1 MRLYR
6 STIQMLPGMIGAER
20 SMTTFTQ
27 TSPDAA
33 FVLIEDPLAMQ
44 GSMSALS
51 QDQPT
56 PSHYQYTLVP
66 VSPPGALEQLLQQLN
81 APWTMRQAGGGSN
94 QSGRQL
100 LIDGHIFTIGTDWVV
115 CVGNVILA
123 GGTLKG
129 MILEAEYLPIPDLR
143 SPLGDGNPEFISG
156 FLISLLPNIPDA
168 KNVICTIPD
177 NIWDDVLWDREA
189 EERKWLAG
197 MEERRKAQEEKR
209 KAQEKGNAQGEKG
222 MADVAKELA
231 SEGTL
236 GSVASSETM
245 ATAPPDSQPPSQSQ
259 TQSQSQTEPSQS
271 QPSQNQ
277 PSQGDAMD
285 EDKAPA
291 SSAPTDPAVPPN
303 TTNTTATAAA
313 PQLSSTSQAPP
324 TTSQTAPSQPIP
336 SSAHPPLPPFDDDIF
351 ASPDDP
357 EPFSKYDWIGP
368 ERDRRSAFSII
379 MALRS
384 EGLL

>member
-44 GSMSALS
+44 GSMSAMS

-129 MILEAEYLPIPDLR
+129 MILEVR
-143 SPLGDGNPEFISG
+143 VS
-156 FLISLLPNIPDA
+156 
-168 KNVICTIPD
+168 
-177 NIWDDVLWDREA
+177 
-189 EERKWLAG
+189 
-197 MEERRKAQEEKR
+197 
-209 KAQEKGNAQGEKG
+209 
-222 MADVAKELA
+222 
-231 SEGTL
+231 
-236 GSVASSETM
+236 
-245 ATAPPDSQPPSQSQ
+245 
-259 TQSQSQTEPSQS
+259 
-271 QPSQNQ
+271 
-277 PSQGDAMD
+277 
-285 EDKAPA
+285 
-291 SSAPTDPAVPPN
+291 
-303 TTNTTATAAA
+303 
-313 PQLSSTSQAPP
+313 LSS
-324 TTSQTAPSQPIP
+324 
-336 SSAHPPLPPFDDDIF
+336 
-351 ASPDDP
+351 
-357 EPFSKYDWIGP
+357 
-368 ERDRRSAFSII
+368 
-379 MALRS
+379 
-384 EGLL
+384 

>member
-44 GSMSALS
+44 GSMLALS

-197 MEERRKAQEEKR
+197 MEERRKAAEEKR
-209 KAQEKGNAQGEKG
+209 KAQEKGNAQEENG
-222 MADVAKELA
+222 MAGAAKELA
-231 SEGTL
+231 SEDTL

-259 TQSQSQTEPSQS
+259 TQPSQSQSQTEPSQS

-285 EDKAPA
+285 EDKAPPA
-291 SSAPTDPAVPPN
+291 DPSAPPSTTDP
-303 TTNTTATAAA
+303 TTSAA
-313 PQLSSTSQAPP
+313 PQPPSTLQPNSST
-324 TTSQTAPSQPIP
+324 TTSQPAS
-336 SSAHPPLPPFDDDIF
+336 SSAHPLPPPSDDDIF

>member
-44 GSMSALS
+44 GSMSAMS

-209 KAQEKGNAQGEKG
+209 KAQEKG
-222 MADVAKELA
+222 MADAAKELA
-231 SEGTL
+231 LEGTL

-259 TQSQSQTEPSQS
+259 TQPSQSQTEPSQS

-285 EDKAPA
+285 EDKAPPA
-291 SSAPTDPAVPPN
+291 DPSAPPSTTDP
-303 TTNTTATAAA
+303 TTSAA
-313 PQLSSTSQAPP
+313 PQPPSTLQPNSST
-324 TTSQTAPSQPIP
+324 TTSQPAP
-336 SSAHPPLPPFDDDIF
+336 SSAHPLPSDDDIF

>member
-44 GSMSALS
+44 GSMSAMS

-100 LIDGHIFTIGTDWVV
+100 LIDGHIFTIGSDWVV

-168 KNVICTIPD
+168 RNVICTIPD
-177 NIWDDVLWDREA
+177 NIWEDVLWDREA

-197 MEERRKAQEEKR
+197 IEERRKAQEEKR
-209 KAQEKGNAQGEKG
+209 KAQEEKG
-222 MADVAKELA
+222 KAQDEKGKADAARDLA

-236 GSVASSETM
+236 GSVASSDTM

-259 TQSQSQTEPSQS
+259 TQPSQSQAESSQTHTSQS
-271 QPSQNQ
+271 QPSQ
-277 PSQGDAMD
+277 SDAMD
-285 EDKAPA
+285 EDKAPPA
-291 SSAPTDPAVPPN
+291 DPSAPSD
-303 TTNTTATAAA
+303 TTEAA
-313 PQLSSTSQAPP
+313 PQPPSTSQPP
-324 TTSQTAPSQPIP
+324 PSTSTSQPPPSQPAP
-336 SSAHPPLPPFDDDIF
+336 SSAQPPPPPSDDDIF

>member
-129 MILEAEYLPIPDLR
+129 MILEVR
-143 SPLGDGNPEFISG
+143 V
-156 FLISLLPNIPDA
+156 SLS
-168 KNVICTIPD
+168 C
-177 NIWDDVLWDREA
+177 
-189 EERKWLAG
+189 
-197 MEERRKAQEEKR
+197 
-209 KAQEKGNAQGEKG
+209 
-222 MADVAKELA
+222 
-231 SEGTL
+231 
-236 GSVASSETM
+236 
-245 ATAPPDSQPPSQSQ
+245 
-259 TQSQSQTEPSQS
+259 
-271 QPSQNQ
+271 
-277 PSQGDAMD
+277 
-285 EDKAPA
+285 
-291 SSAPTDPAVPPN
+291 
-303 TTNTTATAAA
+303 
-313 PQLSSTSQAPP
+313 
-324 TTSQTAPSQPIP
+324 
-336 SSAHPPLPPFDDDIF
+336 
-351 ASPDDP
+351 
-357 EPFSKYDWIGP
+357 
-368 ERDRRSAFSII
+368 
-379 MALRS
+379 
-384 EGLL
+384 

>member
-44 GSMSALS
+44 GSMSAMS

-197 MEERRKAQEEKR
+197 TEERRKAQEEKR
-209 KAQEKGNAQGEKG
+209 KAQEKG
-222 MADVAKELA
+222 MADAAKELA

-245 ATAPPDSQPPSQSQ
+245 ATVPPDSQPPSQSQ
-259 TQSQSQTEPSQS
+259 TQPSQSQTELSQSSSQTHPSQS
-271 QPSQNQ
+271 QLSQ
-277 PSQGDAMD
+277 SDAMD
-285 EDKAPA
+285 EDKAPPA
-291 SSAPTDPAVPPN
+291 DPSAPPSTTDP
-303 TTNTTATAAA
+303 TTSAA
-313 PQLSSTSQAPP
+313 PQPPSTLQPNSST
-324 TTSQTAPSQPIP
+324 TTSQPTP
-336 SSAHPPLPPFDDDIF
+336 SSTHPPSSDDDIF

>member
-1 MRLYR
+1 MWIR
-6 STIQMLPGMIGAER
+6 
-20 SMTTFTQ
+20 
-27 TSPDAA
+27 
-33 FVLIEDPLAMQ
+33 
-44 GSMSALS
+44 
-51 QDQPT
+51 
-56 PSHYQYTLVP
+56 
-66 VSPPGALEQLLQQLN
+66 
-81 APWTMRQAGGGSN
+81 
-94 QSGRQL
+94 L
-100 LIDGHIFTIGTDWVV
+100 LINRPA
-115 CVGNVILA
+115 GNSA
-123 GGTLKG
+123 TG
-129 MILEAEYLPIPDLR
+129 LP
-143 SPLGDGNPEFISG
+143 PL
-156 FLISLLPNIPDA
+156 LISLLPNIPDA

-197 MEERRKAQEEKR
+197 MEERRKAAEEKR
-209 KAQEKGNAQGEKG
+209 KAQEKGNVQEEKG
-222 MADVAKELA
+222 MADAAKELA
-231 SEGTL
+231 SESTL

-259 TQSQSQTEPSQS
+259 TQPSQSQSQTEPSQS

-285 EDKAPA
+285 EDRAPPA
-291 SSAPTDPAVPPN
+291 DPSAPLNTTDTTTTSVAPQPPSSSQPPPN
-303 TTNTTATAAA
+303 TSQT
-313 PQLSSTSQAPP
+313 PSSTPHPP
-324 TTSQTAPSQPIP
+324 PSQPPP
-336 SSAHPPLPPFDDDIF
+336 SDDIF

>member
-44 GSMSALS
+44 GSMSAMS

-209 KAQEKGNAQGEKG
+209 KAQEKG
-222 MADVAKELA
+222 MADAAKELA

-245 ATAPPDSQPPSQSQ
+245 ATVPPDSQPPSQSQ
-259 TQSQSQTEPSQS
+259 TQPSQSQTELSQSSSQTHPSQS
-271 QPSQNQ
+271 Q

-285 EDKAPA
+285 EDKAPPA
-291 SSAPTDPAVPPN
+291 DASAPSSTTDP
-303 TTNTTATAAA
+303 TTSAA
-313 PQLSSTSQAPP
+313 PQPPSTLQPNSST
-324 TTSQTAPSQPIP
+324 TTSQPAP
-336 SSAHPPLPPFDDDIF
+336 SSAHPLPSDDDIF